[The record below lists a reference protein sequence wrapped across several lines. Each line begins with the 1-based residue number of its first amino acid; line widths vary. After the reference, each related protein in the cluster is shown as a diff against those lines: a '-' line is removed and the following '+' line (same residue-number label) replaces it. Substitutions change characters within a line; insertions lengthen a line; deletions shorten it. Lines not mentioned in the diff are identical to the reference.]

1 MKAHTQEAGADVK
14 ESGLFS
20 GAGYLDDGV
29 LMSQS
34 SSPGKMGDWHL
45 SAGRGLYREEDGDR
59 TKRSRKEVEKYFTYR
74 WTQSILRRQVT
85 VYF

>member
-34 SSPGKMGDWHL
+34 SSPGKMGD
-45 SAGRGLYREEDGDR
+45 
-59 TKRSRKEVEKYFTYR
+59 
-74 WTQSILRRQVT
+74 
-85 VYF
+85 